1 MKKTTVQVERVQA
14 DANVGLNAQQV
25 RERTEAGQ
33 TNYIKKVVGKS
44 YLAIFASNIFTFF
57 NLLGIIIFILM
68 LICQSIEN
76 MFFFVVIL
84 ANTALGIFQEIRSKL
99 AIEKLSLV
107 NQPTAD
113 VIRDGKE
120 ITVDTDKI
128 VIDDIVRLSQGKQIC
143 ADGKV
148 VEGETEVDESM
159 LTGESD
165 PVKKKA
171 GDELFAGSYV
181 VSGSC
186 VYRVEKVGKDN
197 YIQQMSAEVKKFKK
211 PNSEL
216 MRSITSIIKVIS
228 WIIFPLG
235 LATFLKNNAI
245 LSSWQEALKS
255 ASGSMIG
262 MVPSGMVLLT
272 SVALAVGVIKL
283 SRRKV
288 LVRELYCIEML
299 ARVDT
304 LCMDKTGTI
313 TDGTMT
319 VENLEILDDRFG
331 DVEQLIASEV
341 LATKDDNLTAKALKK
356 RFTTDNAIEAESVL
370 AFSSARKFS
379 AATLKGVGTIA
390 VGAGEFMIKNP
401 SEKYLSLCNDLM
413 SKGLRVLTV
422 AHSNSAIKDD
432 KVEKL
437 VPIAVVALQ
446 DTLRDDAVEIVRWF
460 KENNVEV
467 KVISGDNPLSVSVI
481 AGKVGVEN
489 ADRYISL
496 DGMTDEQVAEIA
508 DKYTVFGRVTP
519 NQKAVLVKAM
529 KAKGR
534 TVAMTGDGVN
544 DILAMRESDCA
555 ISVGCGTDAARSVAH
570 LVLQN
575 NKFGSMPN
583 VVAEGRQVV
592 NNIQNSSSLF
602 LMKTSMTILTTILL
616 FFLPQYAYPFEAQNL
631 YALEFFVIGIS
642 SFLLALKPNKNIIR
656 GKFIVNTLKSTL
668 PSGIAMFLSVAMT
681 YAFASVTGIAGNAQ
695 QITTV
700 AMFSMTA
707 TGVLALWILLYP
719 YSWINV
725 GIGFIGTAGTVGCF
739 ALFPILL
746 QFVSTLLGKGEV
758 KPMYVDIPQEAIVFI
773 AVNALVMAVLIV
785 CGKLIIN
792 AVDKKR
798 KAND

>member
-1 MKKTTVQVERVQA
+1 MKQPIEVARVNA
-14 DANVGLNAQQV
+14 DVNVGLNAEQV
-25 RERTEAGQ
+25 KERVDAHK
-33 TNYIKKVVGKS
+33 TNYVKKVVGKS
-44 YLAIFASNIFTFF
+44 YFAIFASNIFTFF

-107 NQPTAD
+107 NQPTSD
-113 VIRDGKE
+113 VMRDGE
-120 ITVDTDKI
+120 LVTISTDKI
-128 VIDDIVRLSQGKQIC
+128 VLDDIVKLSQGKQIG
-143 ADGKV
+143 ADGVV
-148 VEGETEVDESM
+148 VEGMVEVDESM

-165 PVKKKA
+165 PVKKNV

-181 VSGSC
+181 VSGTC
-186 VYRVEKVGKDN
+186 VYRVEKVGMEN
-197 YIQQMSAEVKKFKK
+197 YIQKLSAEVKKFKK

-235 LATFLKNNAI
+235 LATFLKNNTV
-245 LSSWQEALKS
+245 LDSWQEALKS

-319 VENLEILDDRFG
+319 VDSVNVLNNEFG
-331 DVEQLIASEV
+331 DVEHLIASTV
-341 LATKDDNLTAKALKK
+341 TATQDDNLTAKALKK
-356 RFTTDNAIEAESVL
+356 RFSTNNPLKARNVL
-370 AFSSARKFS
+370 AFSSQRKFS
-379 AATLKGVGTIA
+379 AANFEGVGTIA
-390 VGAGEFMIKNP
+390 IGAGEFMVKNP
-401 SEKYLSLCNDLM
+401 SQQYLDMCNSLL
-413 SKGLRVLTV
+413 SQGLRVLTI
-422 AHSNSAIKDD
+422 AHSYNNIEND
-432 KVEKL
+432 KVENL
-437 VPIAVVALQ
+437 VPIAIVALQ
-446 DTLRDDAVEIVRWF
+446 DTLRPDAVEIVKWF
-460 KENNVEV
+460 KDNNVEV

-489 ADRYISL
+489 AYRYISL
-496 DGMTDEQVAEIA
+496 DGLTDEQVEEAA
-508 DKYTVFGRVTP
+508 TQYTVFGRVTP
-519 NQKAVLVKAM
+519 HQKALLVKAM
-529 KAKGR
+529 KKHGR

-555 ISVGCGTDAARSVAH
+555 ISVGAGTDAARSVAH
-570 LVLQN
+570 LVLQD

-602 LMKTSMTILTTILL
+602 LMKTSMTVLTTILL

-631 YALEFFVIGIS
+631 YAIEFFVIGIP
-642 SFLLALKPNKNIIR
+642 SFLLALKPNRNIIR
-656 GKFIVNTLKSTL
+656 GKFIVNTMKNTL
-668 PSGIAMFLSVAMT
+668 PSGVAMFLSVAMT
-681 YAFASVTGIAGNAQ
+681 YAFSNVTGIAGNSQ

-719 YSWINV
+719 YGWVNV
-725 GIGFIGTAGTVGCF
+725 GIGAIGTVGTVGCL
-739 ALFPILL
+739 ALFPLLL
-746 QFVSTLLGKGEV
+746 QFAADLMGSGEV
-758 KPMYVDIPQEAIVFI
+758 KPMYVDIPTGAMWFVAINAIVM
-773 AVNALVMAVLIV
+773 AALII
-785 CGKLIIN
+785 CGKLII
-792 AVDKKR
+792 AHIEKR
-798 KAND
+798 KAK